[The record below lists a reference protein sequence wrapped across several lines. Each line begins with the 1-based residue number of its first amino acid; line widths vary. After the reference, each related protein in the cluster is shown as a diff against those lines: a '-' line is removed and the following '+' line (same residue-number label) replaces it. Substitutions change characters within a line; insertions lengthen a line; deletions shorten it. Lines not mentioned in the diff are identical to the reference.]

1 MPRRPTLPRHQ
12 VEVFSTGCPI
22 CEETIRLI
30 HRLCGDSCEITV
42 LSVRDETIANR
53 ARGLGLRS
61 FPAVVVDGELVPFD
75 LFAALSRALAESEW
89 VLQLLSPS

>member
-1 MPRRPTLPRHQ
+1 VPRRQ

-30 HRLCGDSCEITV
+30 CRLCGDFYEITV
-42 LSVRDETIANR
+42 LSVRDEIIANR

-75 LFAALSRALAESEW
+75 FFAALSRTLAESEW
-89 VLQLLSPS
+89 VRQLVSPS

>member
-1 MPRRPTLPRHQ
+1 VLRRQ

-30 HRLCGDSCEITV
+30 HRLCGGFCEITV

-61 FPAVVVDGELVPFD
+61 FPAVMVDGELVPFD
-75 LFAALSRALAESEW
+75 FFAALLRAFAESHII
-89 VLQLLSPS
+89 

>member
-1 MPRRPTLPRHQ
+1 VPRRQ

-61 FPAVVVDGELVPFD
+61 FPAVIVDDELVPFD
-75 LFAALSRALAESEW
+75 FFAALSRSFAESHIM
-89 VLQLLSPS
+89 

>member
-1 MPRRPTLPRHQ
+1 MPRPL

-30 HRLCGDSCEITV
+30 CRLCNDFCEITV
-42 LSVRDETIANR
+42 LSVRDETVANR

-61 FPAVVVDGELVPFD
+61 FPAVMVDGELVPFD
-75 LFAALSRALAESEW
+75 FFAALSRAFAESHIM
-89 VLQLLSPS
+89 

>member
-1 MPRRPTLPRHQ
+1 VPRRQ
-12 VEVFSTGCPI
+12 VEVFSTGCPV

-30 HRLCGDSCEITV
+30 QRLCSNFCEIAV
-42 LSVRDETIANR
+42 LSVKDETIANR

>member
-1 MPRRPTLPRHQ
+1 MPRRL

-30 HRLCGDSCEITV
+30 DRLCSDFCEIAI

-61 FPAVVVDGELVPFD
+61 FPAVMVDGELVPFD
-75 LFAALSRALAESEW
+75 FFAALSRAFTGSHRT
-89 VLQLLSPS
+89 